1 MNSNLYL
8 IIWRFYLNRPKKYF
22 PLFVFIVLISLLA
35 ACAAPAVNTVT
46 APTAEPAAVEP
57 TAVEPTQVEP
67 ATAEPT
73 APAETSEV
81 VLTDVDGNTVTLPQH
96 PQRIV
101 VAGKA
106 TPYVLDTLYLFP
118 DAAQKLTALEV
129 RGFDTQSFLSLVDPD
144 VEVKNTIERDAGAE
158 QIAPYDPDLVILK
171 NFSVAKMAPP
181 LNQIGIPVL
190 GLNLETPEF
199 FYQDIQLIGQILDDE
214 IRAEEIINF
223 YQQHVTTVEEL
234 LATINQ
240 DQKPSVLVLQYTED
254 GGEVAFKVPPENYL
268 QTILVEMAGGEPV
281 WLDEVGTS
289 DNWMVVGLEQI
300 AAWNADMVFVVQ
312 YNGDSTEAA
321 QKITENTNWQ
331 TLDAVKNEQ
340 IFGFPADHASWDLI
354 DPRWILG
361 LQWLTETINPELQDN
376 IDLQQE
382 VFNFYQQMYRLSETQ
397 IESEILPK
405 LNELGF

>member
-1 MNSNLYL
+1 M
-8 IIWRFYLNRPKKYF
+8 NRPKKYF

-57 TAVEPTQVEP
+57 TTVEPTQVQPATTEP
-67 ATAEPT
+67 A

>member
-1 MNSNLYL
+1 M
-8 IIWRFYLNRPKKYF
+8 
-22 PLFVFIVLISLLA
+22 
-35 ACAAPAVNTVT
+35 
-46 APTAEPAAVEP
+46 
-57 TAVEPTQVEP
+57 
-67 ATAEPT
+67 
-73 APAETSEV
+73 
-81 VLTDVDGNTVTLPQH
+81 LTDVDGYTVTLPQH

-214 IRAEEIINF
+214 TRAEEIINF
-223 YQQHVTTVEEL
+223 YQQRVTFVDEQLSTL
-234 LATINQ
+234 NQ
-240 DQKPSVLVLQYTED
+240 DQKPTVLVLQYTED

-268 QTILVEMAGGEPV
+268 QTILVQMAGGEPV
-281 WLDEVGTS
+281 WLNEVGTS

-321 QKITENTNWQ
+321 QKMAENVNWQ
-331 TLDAVKNEQ
+331 SLDAVKNEQ
-340 IFGFPADHASWDLI
+340 MFGFPADHASWDLI

-361 LQWLTETINPELQDN
+361 LQWLTETINPELEAN
-376 IDLQQE
+376 FDLQQE
-382 VFNFYQQMYRLSETQ
+382 VSVFYQQMYRLSETQ

>member
-1 MNSNLYL
+1 V
-8 IIWRFYLNRPKKYF
+8 NRPKKYF
-22 PLFVFIVLISLLA
+22 SLFVFVLLTSMLA
-35 ACAAPAVNTVT
+35 ACAAPAVNTVSP
-46 APTAEPAAVEP
+46 PTAEPAAVEP
-57 TAVEPTQVEP
+57 TTIEPTLADS
-67 ATAEPT
+67 ATAEPVT
-73 APAETSEV
+73 PTETTEI

-129 RGFDTQSFLSLVDPD
+129 RGFDTQAFLSLVDPD

-171 NFSVAKMAPP
+171 SFSVAKMAPP

-214 IRAEEIINF
+214 TRAEEIINF
-223 YQQHVTTVEEL
+223 YQQRVTKVEEQL
-234 LATINQ
+234 STL
-240 DQKPSVLVLQYTED
+240 DREEKPTVLVLQYTED

-268 QTILVEMAGGEPV
+268 QTILVKMAGGDPV

-312 YNGDSTEAA
+312 YNGDSTATS
-321 QKITENTNWQ
+321 QKIAEDANWQ
-331 TLDAVKNEQ
+331 NLDAVKNEQ

-361 LQWLTETINPELQDN
+361 LQWLTETINPELEAN
-376 IDLQQE
+376 FDLQQE
-382 VFNFYQQMYRLSETQ
+382 VVGFYQQMYRLSETQ
-397 IESEILPK
+397 IETEILPK
-405 LNELGF
+405 LDELAF

>member
-1 MNSNLYL
+1 M
-8 IIWRFYLNRPKKYF
+8 NRPKKYF